1 MKKAVGFVVTILVVV
16 AILGG
21 YYFFS
26 QKHKADAQKGE
37 VTEVQK
43 LINKDL
49 EKDYPETSREV
60 VKVYNRIITAYYDG
74 EYDDKEFDKL
84 TDQALLLLDD
94 DLKAENPKETYV
106 KNLTDE
112 IAEYKEEKKTI
123 SRASVC
129 DSNDVKYTNDKGD
142 EIAYVTASYFIKA
155 GNSYE
160 DTDEMYV
167 LRKDEDGKWKIL
179 VYYQIEPAQ
188 SEDD

>member
-1 MKKAVGFVVTILVVV
+1 MKKL
-16 AILGG
+16 
-21 YYFFS
+21 
-26 QKHKADAQKGE
+26 
-37 VTEVQK
+37 TE
-43 LINKDL
+43 
-49 EKDYPETSREV
+49 
-60 VKVYNRIITAYYDG
+60 
-74 EYDDKEFDKL
+74 
-84 TDQALLLLDD
+84 
-94 DLKAENPKETYV
+94 
-106 KNLTDE
+106 E

>member
-21 YYFFS
+21 FYFFS

-49 EKDYPETSREV
+49 EKDYPETPREV

-129 DSNDVKYTNDKGD
+129 DRNDVKYTNDKGD
-142 EIAYVTASYFIKA
+142 DLAYVTASYFIKA